1 MIVYN
6 ITIKI
11 TSEIEADWLHWQK
24 QEHIPEVMATG
35 NFTHFHFYRLLQ
47 QEDDDGLTFIVQ
59 FFANSIEQYQQYI
72 DNNAGHLRQKTMDR
86 WGNRFI
92 AFRTIMQVVD

>member
-11 TSEIEADWLHWQK
+11 TPEIETDWLHWQK

-47 QEDDDGLTFIVQ
+47 QEDDEG
-59 FFANSIEQYQQYI
+59 
-72 DNNAGHLRQKTMDR
+72 
-86 WGNRFI
+86 
-92 AFRTIMQVVD
+92 